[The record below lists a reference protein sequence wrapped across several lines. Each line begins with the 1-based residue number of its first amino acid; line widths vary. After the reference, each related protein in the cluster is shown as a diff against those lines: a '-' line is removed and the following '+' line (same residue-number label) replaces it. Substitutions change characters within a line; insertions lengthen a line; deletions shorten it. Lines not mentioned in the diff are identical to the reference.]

1 MILVILT
8 KEGAFSLGEF
18 SLIRVSAITCS
29 MLLGVLI
36 SVLICIFL
44 WPESAHEKL
53 RYVKW
58 SSGFE
63 IRE

>member
-8 KEGAFSLGEF
+8 KEGTLTLSEF
-18 SLIRVSAITCS
+18 TMTRALAIATS

-36 SVLICIFL
+36 TTLVSIFV

-53 RYVKW
+53 R
-58 SSGFE
+58 
-63 IRE
+63 